1 MCKKIA
7 DTTIIYKHTRKQA
20 TNKDILEAIRTLV
33 DSIQLLAK
41 REDDK
46 MFNMRARKI
55 SQEVGSLNHET
66 KSKGQVEVTGIV
78 IARANYQ
85 KGVHPE
91 GHPHVILVN
100 LSDEEMAKI
109 NKLNGK

>member
-1 MCKKIA
+1 MVK
-7 DTTIIYKHTRKQA
+7 KQA
-20 TNKDILEAIRTLV
+20 TNNDILEAIKTLV
-33 DSIQLLAK
+33 EGIQLLAK
-41 REDDK
+41 REDDRV
-46 MFNMRARKI
+46 FNTTSKKI
-55 SQEVGSLNHET
+55 SQEIVGNLNLTET
-66 KSKGQVEVTGIV
+66 TKKGQVEVKGIV